1 MAARRILVVDDN
13 HDSAESMAL
22 LLSLHGHISEAR
34 FTGEGLVDYAR
45 AFRPDLVLLDIGL
58 PGRSGYDV
66 VRELRADQGLAKIR
80 VAAMSGFDRD
90 ADRRAG
96 TQAGFDVHF
105 VKPVD
110 LKELIKLIDGLPG

>member
-1 MAARRILVVDDN
+1 MTARRILVVDDN

-22 LLSLHGHISEAR
+22 LLTLLGHVAEAR
-34 FTGEGLVDYAR
+34 FEGEGLADYAR
-45 AFRPDLVLLDIGL
+45 TFRPDLVLLDIGL

-66 VRELRADQGLAKIR
+66 VRELRADPDLANIG
-80 VAAMSGFDRD
+80 VAAMTGFDRD

-96 TQAGFDVHF
+96 TQAGFDAHF

-110 LKELIKLIDGLPG
+110 LKALIELIDGLPN